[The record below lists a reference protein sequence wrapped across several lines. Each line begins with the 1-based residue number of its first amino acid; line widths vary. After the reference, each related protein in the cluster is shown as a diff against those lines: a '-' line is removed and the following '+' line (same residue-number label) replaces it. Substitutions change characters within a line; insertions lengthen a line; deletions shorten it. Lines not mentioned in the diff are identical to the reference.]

1 MIKSFDYLRSLSELE
16 PAIMEAI
23 KKVLHSEQLINGP
36 ETEAFEREFAEFVGV
51 KHCIGV
57 SSGTTAI
64 HLAMMGLGLGEGD
77 EVITV
82 SNTCVPTIAAVRLT
96 GANVVFVDVCQDNL
110 MMDVDLLSSKLTSK
124 TKCILPVHLWGNAVD
139 MEALGDFVQRNGLY
153 LVEDCSQAHGTLF
166 KGRQVGSFG
175 IAGCF
180 SFYPTKNIGAY
191 GDAGAIVTDD
201 TALANRLRSMRM
213 YGYDQSATA
222 QMEGMNARIS
232 EIQAAILRVKLR
244 VFPEWLKRRRA
255 VATVYNKTIK
265 NETIKLPVHK
275 EEVVPSY
282 HQYVIRCSDRAKVIE
297 DCKKND
303 ISYAIHYPTPVHLMP
318 AYSFLG
324 GKSLLL
330 PNTVKS
336 SQEILSLPIHE
347 NISEGEAI
355 QVSNILN
362 RVFPDH

>member
-1 MIKSFDYLRSLSELE
+1 MIVSFDYLRSLYEIE

-23 KKVLHSEQLINGP
+23 KKVLHSEQLVNGP
-36 ETEAFEREFAEFVGV
+36 ETKAFEREFAEFVGV

-57 SSGTTAI
+57 SSGTTAV
-64 HLAMMGLGLGEGD
+64 HLAMMGLGVGQED

-96 GANVVFVDVCQDNL
+96 GAKVVFVDVRQDNL
-110 MMDVDLLSSKLTSK
+110 MMDVDLLSSKLTSM

-139 MEALGDFVQRNGLY
+139 MEALGDFAQRNGLY
-153 LVEDCSQAHGTLF
+153 LVEDCAQAHGTLY

-201 TALANRLRSMRM
+201 TVLANRLRSMRM
-213 YGYDQSATA
+213 YGYDRSSTA
-222 QMEGMNARIS
+222 QLEGMNARIS

-244 VFPEWLKRRRA
+244 VFPEWLKRRKA
-255 VATVYNKTIK
+255 VAAVYNKTIK
-265 NETIKLPVHK
+265 NKTIKLPFQKK
-275 EEVVPSY
+275 EVTPSY
-282 HQYVIRCSDRAKVIE
+282 HQYVIRCSHRSKVIE
-297 DCKKND
+297 DCKKNN
-303 ISYAIHYPTPVHLMP
+303 ISYAIHYPIPVHLMP
-318 AYSFLG
+318 AYNFLG
-324 GKSLLL
+324 GQALSL
-330 PNTVKS
+330 PNTVKA

-347 NISEGEAI
+347 NISEGEAT
-355 QVSNILN
+355 QVANILN
-362 RVFPDH
+362 TT